1 MVIKAVKS
9 QLAIAFIW
17 RGTTVSRIHFSNTK
31 NLRLVRGLG
40 YLSCVTHKLAKI
52 NKALLKKMVAEA
64 KGPLI
69 EVLGRGQDVL
79 PIKMF
84 EGEIDCILSQQ
95 LCYPNT
101 LLSEFSIIQPVVGG
115 EILLIGSAGSRFHRL
130 CITHRNKHKASS
142 LTSWVKGESP
152 ETQVLLELIYAR
164 ILQSSY
170 PLSQLHLHLLF

>member
-1 MVIKAVKS
+1 M
-9 QLAIAFIW
+9 
-17 RGTTVSRIHFSNTK
+17 
-31 NLRLVRGLG
+31 G

-95 LCYPNT
+95 LCYLNT
-101 LLSEFSIIQPVVGG
+101 LLSEFSIIQPVVG
-115 EILLIGSAGSRFHRL
+115 EILLIGSAGS
-130 CITHRNKHKASS
+130 
-142 LTSWVKGESP
+142 
-152 ETQVLLELIYAR
+152 
-164 ILQSSY
+164 
-170 PLSQLHLHLLF
+170 